1 MPKLSNIK
9 DGELA
14 ALEEEGFVIAQTA
27 NDYTKRIQQGYC
39 DAITDPIHKASG
51 LLSASRALAD
61 LAAQLLVKAKF
72 AEIEEECRRRITERA
87 SK

>member
-1 MPKLSNIK
+1 MPKLSNVT
-9 DGELA
+9 DTELT
-14 ALEEEGFVIAQTA
+14 ALVEELFGISQEVH
-27 NDYTKRIQQGYC
+27 DLCRRIQQGYC
-39 DAITDPIHKASG
+39 EPVTEPIHKASG